1 MPFPFQPSMRLK
13 DVMSDWKK
21 EIELGLRKINSA
33 FCDTENVFFNSSDIG
48 TKIIRDI

>member
-21 EIELGLRKINSA
+21 EIELGLRN
-33 FCDTENVFFNSSDIG
+33 CLYETN
-48 TKIIRDI
+48 